1 MAPAFSAIEPGELG
15 ILVADPSAET
25 RAMVMQ
31 VVRENLHGAHIHEAK
46 SGPEALALLRAQKI
60 DAVVMDVT
68 MPQLSGPDVITEA
81 RRDGKQPFLILT
93 SSVMLPNWGMLCT
106 ELMAYEFLKKPFMP
120 DDFGLLLGNFARM
133 NQTTRVLIAD
143 AGNQTRAMVCKVV
156 SASRFKTDIHET
168 DNGGY
173 AIKLARMKPF
183 DLMLMDCNLNGIS
196 GLEAA
201 CQMLKLHPETTVV
214 SIVPSNDSGLGQ
226 SLKHLGLKHFLRKP
240 FFTRDIDQLL
250 HSVHNLRRPYLM
262 NALKK
267 AAQTALAS

>member
-1 MAPAFSAIEPGELG
+1 
-15 ILVADPSAET
+15 
-25 RAMVMQ
+25 
-31 VVRENLHGAHIHEAK
+31 
-46 SGPEALALLRAQKI
+46 
-60 DAVVMDVT
+60 
-68 MPQLSGPDVITEA
+68 
-81 RRDGKQPFLILT
+81 
-93 SSVMLPNWGMLCT
+93 
-106 ELMAYEFLKKPFMP
+106 
-120 DDFGLLLGNFARM
+120 M

-143 AGNQTRAMVCKVV
+143 AGDQTRAMVRKVV
-156 SASRFKTDIHET
+156 SASRFKMDIHET

-183 DLMLMDCNLNGIS
+183 DLVLMDCNLNGIS

-201 CQMLKLHPETTVV
+201 CQMLQLHPETTVV
-214 SIVPSNDSGLGQ
+214 SILPSNDGGLGQ
-226 SLKHLGLKHFLRKP
+226 SLKHLGITHFLRKP

>member
-1 MAPAFSAIEPGELG
+1 MAPAFNAIEPGVLG
-15 ILVADPSAET
+15 VLVADQSAEA

-31 VVRENLHGAHIHEAK
+31 AVRETMPGARIHEAK
-46 SGPEALALLRAQKI
+46 SGPEALALLRAQQI

-68 MPQLSGPDVITEA
+68 MPQMSGPDVITEA
-81 RRDGKQPFLILT
+81 RRDGKRPFLILT
-93 SSVMLPNWGMLCT
+93 SSVFLPNWGMLCT

-120 DDFGLLLGNFARM
+120 DDIGLLLGNFARM

-143 AGNQTRAMVCKVV
+143 AGDQTRAMVRKVV
-156 SASRFKTDIHET
+156 SASRFKMDIHET

-183 DLMLMDCNLNGIS
+183 DLVLMDSNLNGIS

-201 CQMLKLHPETTVV
+201 CQMQNLHPETTVV
-214 SIVPSNDSGLGQ
+214 SILPSNDGGLGQ
-226 SLKHLGLKHFLRKP
+226 SLKHLGLTHFLRKP
-240 FFTRDIDQLL
+240 FFTRDIDLLL

-262 NALKK
+262 NAVMK